1 MNDIFRPVLRKF
13 VLVFFDGILVYSPS
27 KEAHYEHLRHV
38 FDTLN
43 KNQFHAKL
51 SKCSFAQPEIQFLG
65 HMISKNGVQ
74 ADPDKVVAIQNWPTP
89 NLFTTLRGFLGLTGY
104 YRRFVKNYAATA
116 SPLTDILKLQQ
127 FQWNDSAD
135 KAFQALKQEMES
147 LVTLALP
154 DFTQPFDV
162 TTDAS
167 GQAIGAVLSQSD
179 RPINF
184 FSKKLC
190 ARMQEASTYIR
201 ELYAITEAIKKWRQY
216 LLGRKFRVFTDQHS
230 LKHLLT
236 QRVQTPDQHK
246 WITKLLGY
254 DFEIHYKPGKD
265 NRVADAL
272 SRVDTPI
279 SLAISTPTA
288 TWLHALRKYF
298 ATDSV
303 GKTVWKKIS
312 DQPQQNVTYTLSD
325 GLIYVGNRLFIPDE
339 PSIRT
344 CLLQEFH
351 SSPLGGHSGVKATV
365 KRLTTVFYWPNV
377 GDDVSNFIKSCSIC
391 QQVKAP
397 NHKPYGLLQPL
408 PIPSRVWDDL
418 SMDFIT
424 HLPASNGKTVI
435 WVIVDRLSKF
445 AHFLSLPTN
454 FTAASLASIFL
465 HEIYRLHGLP
475 NSIVTDRDP
484 LFLSRFWK
492 ELFAQLGTR
501 LVYSSAYHPQTDGQ
515 TEVVNRCLQSYLRS
529 FVCDNRNQWAR
540 YLYLAE
546 IWYNT
551 THHSSIQ
558 MTPFEAVYGRTV
570 KAIHDY
576 NPGSSTTAS
585 IDATLAEHSRITSLL
600 KNSLE
605 LAQKKMA
612 TQANKHRIDKHFD
625 VGEYVYLRLRDYRQ
639 VSLARREG
647 QKLTKRYYGPY
658 KIIEKIGE
666 VAYRLQLPETARIH
680 PVFHVSLLRDCIGD
694 HQPSV
699 EVPLWHT
706 DHLHISTPEVV
717 LDRKTT
723 QMNKVKV
730 LIKWLGHDISEA
742 TWEDEEQIRFQ
753 FPEFPLNLEDEV
765 ISHEGGNDRSI
776 TGFVDRLFREDQA
789 GHDSPRSP

>member
-1 MNDIFRPVLRKF
+1 MTSLISEMLKDGIIQPSSSLYSSPVSLVRKKDGTWRFCVDYRALNAVTIRDRFSIPTVDELLDELHGAVIFSKIDLKSGYHHIRVHPTAIHKTAFHTIDGHYEFLVMPFGLSNAPSTFQYAVNDIFRPVLRKF
-13 VLVFFDGILVYSPS
+13 ILVFFDDILVYSLS

-51 SKCSFAQPEIQFLG
+51 SKCAFAQAEIQFLG

-89 NLFTTLRGFLGLTGY
+89 NSFTTLRGFLGLTGY

-127 FQWNDSAD
+127 FQWNDFAD

-167 GQAIGAVLSQSD
+167 DQAIGAVLSQSD

-190 ARMQEASTYIR
+190 AHMQEASTYIR
-201 ELYAITEAIKKWRQY
+201 ELYAITEATKKWRQY
-216 LLGRKFRVFTDQHS
+216 LLGRKLRVFTDQHS

-236 QRVQTPDQHK
+236 QRVQTSDQHK

-279 SLAISTPTA
+279 SLAISTPTT

-325 GLIYVGNRLFIPDE
+325 GLIYVGNRLFIPNE
-339 PSIRT
+339 PAIRT

-351 SSPLGGHSGVKATV
+351 SSPLGGHSGIKANV

-377 GDDVSNFIKSCSIC
+377 GDDVYNFIKSCSKC

-424 HLPASNGKTVI
+424 HLPASN
-435 WVIVDRLSKF
+435 
-445 AHFLSLPTN
+445 
-454 FTAASLASIFL
+454 
-465 HEIYRLHGLP
+465 
-475 NSIVTDRDP
+475 
-484 LFLSRFWK
+484 
-492 ELFAQLGTR
+492 
-501 LVYSSAYHPQTDGQ
+501 
-515 TEVVNRCLQSYLRS
+515 
-529 FVCDNRNQWAR
+529 
-540 YLYLAE
+540 AE
-546 IWYNT
+546 IGYNT
-551 THHSSIQ
+551 TRHASIQ

-585 IDATLAEHSRITSLL
+585 IDATLVEQSRITSLL

-605 LAQKKMA
+605 LAQKKKA
-612 TQANKHRIDKHFD
+612 TQANNHRIDKHFD
-625 VGEYVYLRLRDYRQ
+625 IGEQ

-647 QKLTKRYYGPY
+647 QKLTKRYYEPY
-658 KIIEKIGE
+658 KIIAKIGE

-680 PVFHVSLLRDCIGD
+680 PVFTFLCYG
-694 HQPSV
+694 
-699 EVPLWHT
+699 T
-706 DHLHISTPEVV
+706 A
-717 LDRKTT
+717 
-723 QMNKVKV
+723 
-730 LIKWLGHDISEA
+730 LGI
-742 TWEDEEQIRFQ
+742 
-753 FPEFPLNLEDEV
+753 
-765 ISHEGGNDRSI
+765 ISH
-776 TGFVDRLFREDQA
+776 Q
-789 GHDSPRSP
+789 